1 MTLPI
6 PRPDPRARSKE
17 DASLRKHQARV
28 LALQVLYEIDMTQ
41 HSMEDVLPRTLEE
54 QEATPPI
61 AQHVKRLVDGVL
73 ANIAVIDE
81 HIGIAAPAFP
91 VDQLPLVDRNVLRI
105 ATYELMLEPAVPP
118 KAAINEAVEI
128 SKRFGGPNSSRFV
141 NGALRT
147 ILERVEDNRPES
159 PAEDALADG

>member
-6 PRPDPRARSKE
+6 PQPDPRARAKE

-28 LALQVLYEIDMTQ
+28 LALQVLYEIDMT
-41 HSMEDVLPRTLEE
+41 HHPADDVLPRTLEE
-54 QEATPPI
+54 QEATPKI
-61 AQHVKRLVDGVL
+61 AEHVTRLVDGVL
-73 ANIAVIDE
+73 MNLSAIDE

-91 VDQLPLVDRNVLRI
+91 VDQLPLVDRNVLRM
-105 ATYELMLEPAVPP
+105 ATYELMFEPAVPP

-147 ILERVEDNRPES
+147 ILERIEDNRPES

>member
-6 PRPDPRARSKE
+6 PQPDPRARAKE

-28 LALQVLYEIDMTQ
+28 LALQVLYEIDMT
-41 HSMEDVLPRTLEE
+41 HHPVEDVLPRTLEE
-54 QEATPPI
+54 QDATPAI
-61 AQHVKRLVDGVL
+61 AQHVTRLVDGVL
-73 ANIAVIDE
+73 ANHSVIDE

-91 VDQLPLVDRNVLRI
+91 VEQLPLVDRNVLRI

-147 ILERVEDNRPES
+147 ILERVEDDRPDA
-159 PAEDALADG
+159 PAEDGVADG

>member
-1 MTLPI
+1 MTLPAPQPN
-6 PRPDPRARSKE
+6 PRPRSKE

-28 LALQVLYEIDMTQ
+28 LALQVLYEIDMTK
-41 HSMEDVLPRTLEE
+41 HPIDDVLPRTLEE

-61 AQHVKRLVDGVL
+61 AQHVKRLVDGVS
-73 ANIAVIDE
+73 ANLDVIDE
-81 HIGIAAPAFP
+81 HIAIAAPAFP
-91 VDQLPLVDRNVLRI
+91 VDQLPLVDRNVLRM
-105 ATYELMLEPAVPP
+105 ATFELMFEPAVPP

-128 SKRFGGPNSSRFV
+128 AKRFGGPNSSRFV

-159 PAEDALADG
+159 PGEDVLADG

>member
-73 ANIAVIDE
+73 ANIADIDE

-105 ATYELMLEPAVPP
+105 ATYELILEPAVPP

-159 PAEDALADG
+159 PAEDGVADG

>member
-6 PRPDPRARSKE
+6 PQPDPRARAKE

-28 LALQVLYEIDMTQ
+28 LALQVLYEIDMT
-41 HSMEDVLPRTLEE
+41 HHPVEDVLPRTLEE
-54 QEATPPI
+54 QDATVAI
-61 AQHVKRLVDGVL
+61 SQHVTRLVDGVL
-73 ANIAVIDE
+73 ANLAIIDE
-81 HIGIAAPAFP
+81 YIGIAAPAFP
-91 VDQLPLVDRNVLRI
+91 VEQLPLVDRNVLRM
-105 ATYELMLEPAVPP
+105 ATYELMFEPAVPP

-147 ILERVEDNRPES
+147 ILERVVDNRPES
-159 PAEDALADG
+159 PAEDGPTDG

>member
-6 PRPDPRARSKE
+6 PQPDPRARAKE

-28 LALQVLYEIDMTQ
+28 LALQVLYEFDMT
-41 HSMEDVLPRTLEE
+41 HHPVEDVLPRTLEE
-54 QEATPPI
+54 QDATPAI
-61 AQHVKRLVDGVL
+61 SQHVTRLVDGVISNL
-73 ANIAVIDE
+73 AVIDE

-91 VDQLPLVDRNVLRI
+91 VDQLPLVDRNVLRM
-105 ATYELMLEPAVPP
+105 ATYELMFEPAVPP

-147 ILERVEDNRPES
+147 ILERVADNRPES
-159 PAEDALADG
+159 PAEDRPTNG